1 VGGARLKAR
10 VLIKIALLCKAAV
23 LMTMHPNK
31 RRSAVDNDRRGAIK
45 SVRAATATI
54 DVGQRIRDDIVTG
67 VLGFGERVTIDAL
80 ASRYDVSHM
89 PVREALRELQGEGLV
104 VSEPNRG
111 ARVRTIDANF
121 VDHLFEIRIALEVML
136 IRRAAQ
142 RTRTSD
148 IEALRSIE
156 DDLERDIRA
165 GHYPGVV
172 AHNRAFHQAINRIA
186 DNVDALPIIDKHWT
200 LLAALWRHYGYGES
214 RFAGVANDHRHLIS
228 ALEVHDADAAA
239 LMMGAHSNKA
249 KLVLQAR
256 MAVQHAASVTP
267 TKRTKHA

>member
-1 VGGARLKAR
+1 
-10 VLIKIALLCKAAV
+10 
-23 LMTMHPNK
+23 MTMYPQK
-31 RRSAVDNDRRGAIK
+31 RSSAVDSDRKGAIR
-45 SVRAATATI
+45 SLRAATATI
-54 DVGQRIRDDIVTG
+54 DVGQRIRDDIVAG

-111 ARVRTIDANF
+111 ARVRMVDANF

-136 IRRAAQ
+136 IRRAAH
-142 RTRTSD
+142 RSGPRD

-156 DDLERDIRA
+156 DDLEREIRA

-214 RFAGVANDHRHLIS
+214 RFAGVVNDHRHLIS
-228 ALEVHDADAAA
+228 ALEAHDSDAAA
-239 LMMGAHSNKA
+239 LIMGAHSNKA

-256 MAVQHAASVTP
+256 MADQHPASVTVK
-267 TKRTKHA
+267 KRTKRA